1 MSKRNG
7 KLKGLLLV
15 LVIIVAL
22 GAFLF
27 LNINDGNKE
36 LDKNSRYLII
46 GKGNL
51 IAVYE
56 DKLAVKIP
64 YEVSVSKDE
73 TFEDL
78 VKTKNKEEIMA
89 TVNKILPEKVDN
101 YKVVKFGEVKLNV
114 KNSKNIPETT
124 IGDKRY
130 VLTSSLYSMFEEMYN
145 DPNKVNEVNENIIVD
160 ILNANGRGGYARK
173 TGEKLKKNLSMK
185 YNAANYE
192 TFLEESYVILN
203 DISKE
208 KTQEILMR
216 LNEKY
221 FKVKDVPTIPTLAN
235 VVVIL
240 GKEENVKFDVDII
253 GKGNVADEFTKEL
266 KREGYKNVKN
276 VVTDSKVETPV
287 IEYNPEDY
295 YIAYKIAKKLDIKDM
310 IEKENLKNKINI
322 FVNN

>member
-203 DISKE
+203 DISKD
-208 KTQEILMR
+208 KTQEILMQ

-240 GKEENVKFDVDII
+240 GKEENVKFDIDII
-253 GKGNVADEFTKEL
+253 GKGNIADEFSKEL
-266 KREGYKNVKN
+266 KKQGYKNVKN
-276 VVTDSKVETPV
+276 SVTDSKVETSV

-295 YIAYKIAKKLDIKDM
+295 YIAYKIAKILDIKDM

>member
-160 ILNANGRGGYARK
+160 ILNANGYARK

-208 KTQEILMR
+208 KTQEILMQ

>member
-1 MSKRNG
+1 
-7 KLKGLLLV
+7 
-15 LVIIVAL
+15 
-22 GAFLF
+22 
-27 LNINDGNKE
+27 
-36 LDKNSRYLII
+36 
-46 GKGNL
+46 
-51 IAVYE
+51 
-56 DKLAVKIP
+56 
-64 YEVSVSKDE
+64 
-73 TFEDL
+73 
-78 VKTKNKEEIMA
+78 MA

-208 KTQEILMR
+208 KTQEILMQ

-322 FVNN
+322 FINN

>member
-78 VKTKNKEEIMA
+78 VKTKNKEEIIA

-203 DISKE
+203 DISKD
-208 KTQEILMR
+208 KTQEILMQ

-240 GKEENVKFDVDII
+240 GKEENVKFDIDII
-253 GKGNVADEFTKEL
+253 GKGNIADEFSKEL
-266 KREGYKNVKN
+266 KKQGYKNVKN
-276 VVTDSKVETPV
+276 SVTDSKVETSV

-295 YIAYKIAKKLDIKDM
+295 YIAYKIAKILDIKDM

>member
-89 TVNKILPEKVDN
+89 TVNKILPEKIDN

-208 KTQEILMR
+208 KTQEILMQ

-253 GKGNVADEFTKEL
+253 GKGIVADEFTKEL

>member
-208 KTQEILMR
+208 KTQEILMQ

-221 FKVKDVPTIPTLAN
+221 FKVKGVPTIPTLAN